1 MKTRKNQKQHQ
12 NSKRKFKE
20 EKKNS
25 IVYLSQANRYKK

>member
-20 EKKNS
+20 EKNS
-25 IVYLSQANRYKK
+25 ILYLSQANRYKK